1 MLKAKVTQKM
11 INFYDGN
18 VHEVEHFLK
27 VHQYAKLIGT
37 LEGFDDE
44 TLETLEIASI
54 VHDIACPTCREK
66 YGNCDGKNQEKESE
80 ALLRPFLEEFA
91 LKSRMEE
98 RIVYLVTHHH
108 TVTDIDGDDYQA
120 LIEADFL
127 VNASEMGLDKKAIIE
142 FKDKVAK
149 TVAGK
154 ELLTAIYKL

>member
-1 MLKAKVTQKM
+1 MLKAKITQKM
-11 INFYDGN
+11 VNFYDGN

-37 LEGFDDE
+37 LEGFDE
-44 TLETLEIASI
+44 EKMETLEIASI

-98 RIVYLVTHHH
+98 RIIYLVTHHH
-108 TVTDIDGDDYQA
+108 TVTDIDGEDYQA